1 MMEQKAIR
9 SISSVR
15 TMAMAVVVLLAI
27 LLNMAAHGEAQRV
40 PRGVSVGGVSAF
52 GSGCSSATAR
62 LIGRGKSVSVSVNSF
77 EATTTGGL
85 AKQRNV
91 CTLSLSL
98 SYPSGWQVSV
108 SSVKASGSAKLSRG
122 VRGIAQASYYISG
135 SPGTATA
142 SLNIN
147 GAYNRGFTLAKKLRP
162 SIFVTCGQPR
172 TINVKLE
179 VRVNP
184 GGARRASGVVKI
196 GGSPAIFGLT
206 WKRC

>member
-1 MMEQKAIR
+1 MEQNAIR

-15 TMAMAVVVLLAI
+15 TMAMAVVLLLAI

-40 PRGVSVGGVSAF
+40 PRGVSVGGVSAV

-62 LIGRGKSVSVSVNSF
+62 LIGRGKSISVSVNSF

-108 SSVKASGSAKLSRG
+108 SSVKASGSASLSRG
-122 VRGIAQASYYISG
+122 VRGLARASFHVSG
-135 SPGTATA
+135 AMGTASA

-147 GAYNRGFTLAKKLRP
+147 GAYNRGFTLAKKLSP
-162 SIFVTCGQPR
+162 SIFVTCGLSR
-172 TINVKLE
+172 DINIMLE
-179 VRVNP
+179 VRVNT
-184 GGARRASGVVKI
+184 GGARGASGVVKI

-206 WKRC
+206 WRRC